1 MHVEAVSER
10 LEVQI
15 SRSGAV
21 KLKVM
26 FLTALKNKESTNQ
39 CRNHPDFTLWL
50 AIERLKPARPS
61 REMQPLRLEMGMVS
75 SPKIHKRIWG
85 HLGQGV
91 KLKNQLKFGF
101 LLKIS
106 VQDSVR
112 SEVLPL

>member
-10 LEVQI
+10 LEVPVPE
-15 SRSGAV
+15 AV
-21 KLKVM
+21 KLKVI

-39 CRNHPDFTLWL
+39 CRNHQDFTDFTLWL

-61 REMQPLRLEMGMVS
+61 PEMQPLRLEMGMVS
-75 SPKIHKRIWG
+75 GSKIRKRIWG

-101 LLKIS
+101 LLKIFS
-106 VQDSVR
+106 SR
-112 SEVLPL
+112 FRKI